1 MIDLRKSSDRGH
13 DDHGWGQSKFSFS
26 FAEYHDPAHMGFGVL
41 RALIEDTIAP
51 AGGFGTHPHRDME
64 IVTYVLAGELTHRD
78 SIGNTGVLRAG
89 DVQRMSAGRG
99 IQHSEYNHGAATPVR
114 MLQIWLLPELR
125 GTQPGYVQ
133 RHFAETGRRGRLQL
147 LVTPDGSDGALDIG
161 SDVALYALRMETGDA
176 PLRYRL
182 AAGRKAYVH
191 LIDGA
196 LTVNGWCIEAGD
208 AVKIDGEDEV
218 LIEQGQAAHA
228 LLFDLGTHPLTERNA
243 R

>member
-13 DDHGWGQSKFSFS
+13 DDHGWGQSRFSFS
-26 FAEYHDPAHMGFGVL
+26 FADYHDSAHMGFGVL

-64 IVTYVLAGELTHRD
+64 IVTYVLDGELIHRD
-78 SIGNTGVLRAG
+78 SIGNAGVLRAG

-125 GTQPGYVQ
+125 GTQPGYAQ

-147 LVTPDGSDGALDIG
+147 LVNPDGSDGALDIG

>member
-1 MIDLRKSSDRGH
+1 MIDLRKSSDRGY
-13 DDHGWGQSKFSFS
+13 DDHGWGQSRFSFS
-26 FAEYHDPAHMGFGVL
+26 FADYYDPAHMGYGVL

-78 SIGNTGVLRAG
+78 SIGNTGLLRAG
-89 DVQRMSAGRG
+89 DVQRMSAGSG
-99 IQHSEYNHGAATPVR
+99 IQHSEYNYSTTTPVR
-114 MLQIWLLPELR
+114 MLQIWLLPASR
-125 GTQPGYVQ
+125 GTQPGYAQ
-133 RHFAETGRRGRLQL
+133 GHFAEAGRRGRLQP
-147 LVTPDGSDGALDIG
+147 LVNPHGDDGALDIG
-161 SDVALYALRMETGDA
+161 SDVALYALRLEAGDA
-176 PLRYRL
+176 PLHHRL

-191 LIDGA
+191 LIDGR
-196 LTVNGWCIEAGD
+196 LTVNGRRIEAGD

-218 LIEQGQAAHA
+218 LIEQGQGAHA